1 MIVQSRELKTGEE
14 YHRKFKHIQADREAE
29 IESMRVSATDTC
41 VRTYMYVYIQRHL
54 FNYLKSFTP
63 VGL

>member
-41 VRTYMYVYIQRHL
+41 VCNYIQL
-54 FNYLKSFTP
+54 QLLSY
-63 VGL
+63 